1 MKAAILVK
9 NKFPLL
15 VTDIDLP
22 SNLDFGQIL
31 VKILYSSICGAQ
43 INEIDCIKGK
53 DKFLPHLLG
62 HEGSGIVLD
71 IGKGVKNV
79 KVGDH
84 VVLHWRKGEG
94 IQSEPP
100 KYLWKGKTVN
110 AGWVTTFND
119 QAIVSENR
127 LTKIPK
133 NFNLRLAPL
142 FGCAITT
149 AIGVVNN
156 DAQIK
161 IGQSV
166 IIFGLGG
173 LGLSIAKISEL
184 VSANPI
190 IGVDVNTKKIKI
202 AKKNRL
208 RNIFLNDKKNFKN
221 KLKKLLNNGKADI
234 VIDTTGNTKVI
245 EQCYELTESNGKT
258 ILCGVPKKSKNI
270 SIHTLPLH
278 FNKVL
283 KGSHGGD
290 SNPSEDIPRFIRL
303 MKDKKINIKNLIT
316 HQFKLEEINKAI
328 KIVRK
333 GIAGRVLID
342 MR

>member
-119 QAIVSENR
+119 HAIVSENR

-142 FGCAITT
+142 FG
-149 AIGVVNN
+149 
-156 DAQIK
+156 
-161 IGQSV
+161 
-166 IIFGLGG
+166 
-173 LGLSIAKISEL
+173 
-184 VSANPI
+184 
-190 IGVDVNTKKIKI
+190 
-202 AKKNRL
+202 
-208 RNIFLNDKKNFKN
+208 
-221 KLKKLLNNGKADI
+221 
-234 VIDTTGNTKVI
+234 
-245 EQCYELTESNGKT
+245 
-258 ILCGVPKKSKNI
+258 
-270 SIHTLPLH
+270 
-278 FNKVL
+278 
-283 KGSHGGD
+283 
-290 SNPSEDIPRFIRL
+290 
-303 MKDKKINIKNLIT
+303 
-316 HQFKLEEINKAI
+316 
-328 KIVRK
+328 
-333 GIAGRVLID
+333 
-342 MR
+342 